1 VGTLATQPI
10 TIAIVTTLQPKPN
23 YPGSVDSVNA
33 AALQSS
39 LNKGR
44 LANTVVVDSA
54 GGVVASSKAT
64 DSAPPTEP
72 ESKPEPAGLSI
83 EDVTKIINQKLAD
96 EKQVTDAAI
105 AQVQQDSQS
114 KLDAALANA
123 ESDKL
128 AMQAKIDAAE
138 TKAAEAETAKQE
150 EITARSRLED
160 TFKLMGSNTAGEKDA
175 KTMQPL
181 TIVGV
186 GSPAMRDYEKIVANT
201 PKIMVRDSN
210 NQPSLQSDM
219 RAADQFWRKNRTQI
233 SDGVEAVMRDA
244 GFLQGAGRSIDAAT
258 LPSDIPSIAFPHL
271 SAFVRQSHFED
282 LIHWQFANTA
292 AAPGTPPGLN
302 VAVPRYPYAIRPLS
316 AADRTL
322 TPGVDIGLGAQNVT
336 QLNTLITMREMGI
349 NGVSSLP
356 IGIWSFTSAFSIVD
370 LESIVERNLAAD
382 YQSYKD
388 VCLYSLWFTATTI
401 LYNSGNSVTTDPTT
415 IVAGSKG
422 TYTRNFLIALRQYMK
437 INRIPPYRDGSYGL
451 VLNPGAYGQ
460 YVQQLV
466 AQERFVDPEQKDI
479 VTNMLQTSTGADFG
493 GKVSGY
499 KGTHDGFHMFEQN
512 SYGVGNPGDNGTQ
525 TVTFGTGIGAQT
537 CDSSFAFGADT
548 IAWCTAE
555 PVQIVKDEI
564 SNFGRRERYIWKSIE
579 SEGELDVKFNS
590 TTGTQNRV
598 IQIRNL
604 RSPV

>member
-1 VGTLATQPI
+1 MKGIRPRDRAIPRDIQSVGTLATQPI

-23 YPGSVDSVNA
+23 YPGSVDGVNA

-64 DSAPPTEP
+64 DSTPTEP

-83 EDVTKIINQKLAD
+83 EDVTKIVNQKLAD

-105 AQVQQDSQS
+105 AQVQQDAQS
-114 KLDAALANA
+114 KLDAALAHA

-138 TKAAEAETAKQE
+138 TKATEAETAKQE

-201 PKIMVRDSN
+201 PKVMVRDSN

-219 RAADQFWRKNRTQI
+219 RAADQYWRKNRTQI

-258 LPSDIPSIAFPHL
+258 LPSDIPAIAFNHL
-271 SAFVRQSHFED
+271 STFVRQSHFED

-292 AAPGTPPGLN
+292 AAPGTP
-302 VAVPRYPYAIRPLS
+302 
-316 AADRTL
+316 
-322 TPGVDIGLGAQNVT
+322 
-336 QLNTLITMREMGI
+336 
-349 NGVSSLP
+349 
-356 IGIWSFTSAFSIVD
+356 
-370 LESIVERNLAAD
+370 
-382 YQSYKD
+382 
-388 VCLYSLWFTATTI
+388 
-401 LYNSGNSVTTDPTT
+401 
-415 IVAGSKG
+415 AG
-422 TYTRNFLIALRQYMK
+422 
-437 INRIPPYRDGSYGL
+437 
-451 VLNPGAYGQ
+451 
-460 YVQQLV
+460 
-466 AQERFVDPEQKDI
+466 
-479 VTNMLQTSTGADFG
+479 
-493 GKVSGY
+493 
-499 KGTHDGFHMFEQN
+499 
-512 SYGVGNPGDNGTQ
+512 
-525 TVTFGTGIGAQT
+525 
-537 CDSSFAFGADT
+537 
-548 IAWCTAE
+548 
-555 PVQIVKDEI
+555 
-564 SNFGRRERYIWKSIE
+564 
-579 SEGELDVKFNS
+579 
-590 TTGTQNRV
+590 
-598 IQIRNL
+598 
-604 RSPV
+604 